1 MIDGGWIMINSSGI
15 HCVDSREELDQEW
28 VQLFIEAK
36 KMGVTLEEIQE
47 FLLKNESFI
56 PESQ

>member
-1 MIDGGWIMINSSGI
+1 MINSSGI

-36 KMGVTLEEIQE
+36 KLGVTLEEIQE
-47 FLLKNESFI
+47 FLFKNESFI